1 MLNNTF
7 NGPYHK
13 EFYQK
18 LKKAPED
25 SDAIITEF
33 EEKKPYSYKKGTK
46 ANPRK

>member
-18 LKKAPED
+18 LKKAQED

-33 EEKKPYSYKKGTK
+33 EEKKTLFLQKR
-46 ANPRK
+46 N